1 MSGYWSAI
9 AAAARGG
16 VGGQGDAAPVPSVP
30 IFAPDTSAGEEDW
43 GALDIEAAAPAAIE
57 ARKDAPP
64 EKAATADP
72 VAEKPGAVPTPA
84 APAGAA
90 MPTAFPPAAEASAT
104 RDDRLDAGTLPT
116 ADERTEPVA
125 VTTAETATVVQQVI
139 PPPSADTPL
148 SMAATVAEPAR
159 PEAAFPVTGAESE
172 AGDDEAVPKAPAA
185 EASPVPAIV
194 EALPAALAVGADIA
208 AAEDGLGDPAADLPP
223 PIHIHIDRI
232 DIRLTGDDAVA
243 PRTAPRRVA
252 PVVALDEFLRRPSE
266 RNG

>member
-16 VGGQGDAAPVPSVP
+16 VGGQGDAAPVPSLP
-30 IFAPDTSAGEEDW
+30 LFAPDTSAGEEDW
-43 GALDIEAAAPAAIE
+43 GALDIEAAAPAATD

-64 EKAATADP
+64 EKAATADLA
-72 VAEKPGAVPTPA
+72 VEEPGAAPALA
-84 APAGAA
+84 APAGPPA
-90 MPTAFPPAAEASAT
+90 PTALPPAAEASAT
-104 RDDRLDAGTLPT
+104 RDDRLDSGTLST

-125 VTTAETATVVQQVI
+125 TTTAETAMVVQRVI
-139 PPPSADTPL
+139 PPPSADTRL
-148 SMAATVAEPAR
+148 SMAPTVAEPAR
-159 PEAAFPVTGAESE
+159 PEAAFPVAGTERETGE
-172 AGDDEAVPKAPAA
+172 DEAIPQAPAA
-185 EASPVPAIV
+185 EASPAPVVV
-194 EALPAALAVGADIA
+194 EASPAAITVSADIVA
-208 AAEDGLGDPAADLPP
+208 ADDGLGDPAADLPP

-243 PRTAPRRVA
+243 QSTAPRRAA

>member
-9 AAAARGG
+9 AAAARGR

-43 GALDIEAAAPAAIE
+43 GALDIEAAAPAATD

-64 EKAATADP
+64 EKAATADLA
-72 VAEKPGAVPTPA
+72 VEKPGAAPALA
-84 APAGAA
+84 APAGPPA
-90 MPTAFPPAAEASAT
+90 PTALPPAAEGSAA
-104 RDDRLDAGTLPT
+104 RNDRLDAGALPT
-116 ADERTEPVA
+116 ADERIGPVA
-125 VTTAETATVVQQVI
+125 TTTAETATVVQQVI
-139 PPPSADTPL
+139 VPPSADTPL
-148 SMAATVAEPAR
+148 SMAPTVAEPAR
-159 PEAAFPVTGAESE
+159 PEAALPVARAESE
-172 AGDDEAVPKAPAA
+172 TGEGEAIPKAPAA
-185 EASPVPAIV
+185 EALPVPVIV
-194 EALPAALAVGADIA
+194 EALPATMAVGAHIA
-208 AAEDGLGDPAADLPP
+208 AADDGLGDPAADLPP
-223 PIHIHIDRI
+223 SIHIHIDRI